1 MLRKTLI
8 TLFVLSA
15 SLLFAKSIIA
25 VPAQSAGNEEIFEA
39 LVTKIIDE
47 QTITRENNQQ
57 SIQQNLLLTGSSG
70 QWLGQE
76 ILYQG
81 ISKIDVLNH
90 NYYHQGDRVLVQK
103 SVAPDSPDQFYII
116 DFIRRSPLYWLTA
129 LFVIIII
136 IIGRFKGV
144 KSLVGLVI
152 SFLIIIKI
160 MLPLILAGGNP
171 LLIGTIGSLA
181 ILAVIIYLTEG
192 INRKSHLALIGVLLS
207 LLVTMGLSV
216 LFTNWTRLTGL
227 AQEET
232 AFLITLGQNIIN
244 FKGLLLAGMLI
255 GAVGVLD
262 DVIVGQIEA
271 TRQIKKANPKLSSGQ
286 VFSLAYK
293 VGNTHLGAIVNTL
306 FLTYAGASLPL
317 LLLFVVKQEP
327 FMSFNQII
335 NNEIIATEI
344 VRTLVGS
351 IGVAMS
357 MPIATFL
364 GSYFLKNKSSN
375 HQQYVKN

>member
-1 MLRKTLI
+1 MFKKLLII
-8 TLFVLSA
+8 TLFILSA
-15 SLLFAKSIIA
+15 SFLFVYKSAAESTHSI
-25 VPAQSAGNEEIFEA
+25 GNEEIFEA
-39 LVTKIIDE
+39 VVTEIIDE

-57 SIQQNLLLTGSSG
+57 SVQQNLLLTGSTG
-70 QWLGQE
+70 KWHGQE

-81 ISKIDVLNH
+81 ISEIDVLNH
-90 NYYHQGDRVLVQK
+90 NYYHQGDQVLVQK

-116 DFIRRSPLYWLTA
+116 DFIRRQPLYWLVA
-129 LFVIIII
+129 LFVTVIIII
-136 IIGRFKGV
+136 GGLKGV
-144 KSLVGLVI
+144 KSLLGLII
-152 SFLIIIKI
+152 SFLIIIKM
-160 MLPLILAGGNP
+160 MLPLILNGGNP
-171 LLIGTIGSLA
+171 LLISVIGSLA
-181 ILAVIIYLTEG
+181 ILTVIIYVTEG

-216 LFTNWTRLTGL
+216 LFTGWTRLTGL

-232 AFLITLGQNIIN
+232 AFLITLGQKIIN

-271 TRQIKKANPKLSSGQ
+271 TRQIKEANPKLSSHQ
-286 VFSLAYK
+286 VFRLAYR

-327 FMSFNQII
+327 FMSFSQII
-335 NNEIIATEI
+335 NNEIVATEI

-364 GSYFLKNKSSN
+364 GSYFLKNKQFN
-375 HQQYVKN
+375 HQ